1 MQRILQASLRWRSV
15 ETPPFLSWILVI
27 LGPLVAYTCFLAT
40 QDVNPLAIYK
50 EMLRS
55 SFGDAYGIGEV
66 MIRTAPFILTGLAT
80 VIPAR
85 AGMVNVGGE
94 GQLFIGALTATAA
107 GVYLLP
113 SFPGFI
119 GIPLLIVAGAAGGA
133 LWGLLPGAFKVFYR
147 MNETITTLLLN
158 YVAAFTVAFFVNG
171 VMKDPA
177 SFNWP
182 FSAPLADQLRL
193 PTIGSARLNL
203 GIFIA
208 AAIAI
213 GVWFVLYR
221 TRAGFRTKVV
231 GGNAKA
237 AVQAGISVSK
247 VQLIALIA
255 AGAIAGVAGA
265 IEIAGVEGNLRPTT
279 GANYG
284 YLGFL
289 AAWMAWNRPLWLLL
303 TSLLLGVLNVAGISL
318 EITSGL
324 ASSAINILIAFILL
338 AVLSAGRR
346 ERT

>member
-1 MQRILQASLRWRSV
+1 MMRLQRMLQASLRWKSV
-15 ETPPFLSWILVI
+15 ETSPFLTWLLVI
-27 LGPLVAYTCFLAT
+27 LGPLIAYTCFLAT
-40 QDVNPLAIYK
+40 QDVNPLFIYK
-50 EMLRS
+50 EMIRG

-107 GVYLLP
+107 GVFLLP
-113 SFPGFI
+113 SFPVYI
-119 GIPLLIVAGAAGGA
+119 GIPLLIIAGAAGGA
-133 LWGLLPGAFKVFYR
+133 LWGLLPGVLKVFYR

-158 YVAAFTVAFFVNG
+158 YIAAFTVAFFVNG

-182 FSAPLADQLRL
+182 FSAPLTENLRF
-193 PTIGSARLNL
+193 PTIGSSRLNL
-203 GIFIA
+203 GIFLAVGIA
-208 AAIAI
+208 VA
-213 GVWFVLYR
+213 VWFVLYR
-221 TRAGFRTKVV
+221 TRAGFRMKVV

-237 AVQAGISVSK
+237 ALQAGISVSK
-247 VQLIALIA
+247 VQLFALIA
-255 AGAIAGVAGA
+255 AGAIAGIAGA

-279 GANYG
+279 GMNYG

-289 AAWMAWNRPLWLLL
+289 AAWMAWNRPLWLMV
-303 TSLLLGVLNVAGISL
+303 TSLLLGVLNVSGVSL

-324 ASSAINILIAFILL
+324 ASSAINILIA
-338 AVLSAGRR
+338 
-346 ERT
+346 